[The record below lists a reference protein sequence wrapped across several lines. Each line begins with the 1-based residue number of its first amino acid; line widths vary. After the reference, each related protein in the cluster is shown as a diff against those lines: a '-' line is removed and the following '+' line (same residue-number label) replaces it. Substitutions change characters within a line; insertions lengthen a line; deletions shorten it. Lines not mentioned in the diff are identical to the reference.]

1 MTGINRSE
9 ANEIKRMLAAQ
20 HAESVETKRLMVT
33 LLNSVG
39 DQRDSN
45 GDHVTL
51 AVLGER
57 LDVIVRN
64 QADGCPALVE
74 PTARIQSLEQW
85 KEDSAKPAIR
95 ELKGFRMKMLTFG
108 LGGGGL
114 IAAAIEL
121 FGKWY
126 HENS

>member
-9 ANEIKRMLAAQ
+9 ATEIKRMLASQ
-20 HAESVETKRLMVT
+20 HVENVEIKNMVRT
-33 LLNSVG
+33 LVNSVG
-39 DQRDSN
+39 DQRDAN

-57 LDVIVRN
+57 MDVIVRN
-64 QADGCPALVE
+64 QANGCPALVE

-85 KEDSAKPAIR
+85 KDDSAKPAIR
-95 ELKGFRMKMLTFG
+95 ELKGFRRKMLTFG

-121 FGKWY
+121 FGKWKDVVP
-126 HENS
+126 